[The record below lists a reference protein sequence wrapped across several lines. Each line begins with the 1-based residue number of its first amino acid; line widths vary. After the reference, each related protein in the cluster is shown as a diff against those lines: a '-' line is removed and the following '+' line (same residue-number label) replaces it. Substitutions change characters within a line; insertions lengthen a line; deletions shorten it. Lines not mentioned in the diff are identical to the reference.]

1 MDTICHIITKLELG
15 GAQEVA
21 LYAVSHL
28 DRTRFRPVLL
38 AGPGGLLTEEARR
51 LPGVQTIIVPS
62 LGRRIHAIGDLLAFV
77 HVFWLL
83 RRLKPVIVHTHS
95 SKAGILGRW
104 AAWCAR
110 VPLILHTVH
119 GFGIT
124 PVQPRWM
131 QRLFILLERITGWV
145 TTHWITVADIDAR
158 KGRQW
163 RLFEE
168 NVSTI
173 RPGIDP
179 VPFRYPLPPAA
190 RQRLR
195 DELGIGS
202 GAYLVGTV
210 ACLKP
215 QKAPEDVIA
224 VAKLVCSRMPG
235 ARFVL
240 IGDGILRPRLEA
252 QINGEGLNHHVRLA
266 GWRRDVPRAMD
277 CFDLLLLT
285 SRWEGLPRVMLEA
298 GAAGLP
304 IVATRVGG
312 VEEAVVQPDRVRLYE
327 AGDIAGLAA
336 GVEALLLARGAGML
350 QTSGAEHQL
359 PKEFHIEEMVKRYQS
374 LYDRLLSQRR
384 TKLMSRSLSPA
395 SS

>member
-1 MDTICHIITKLELG
+1 VDTICHIITKLELG
-15 GAQEVA
+15 GAQDVA
-21 LYAVSHL
+21 LYAVSHV
-28 DRTRFRPVLL
+28 DRTRFRPVLVS
-38 AGPGGLLTEEARR
+38 GPGGLLTEEARR
-51 LPGVQTIIVPS
+51 LPGVQTIIVPA
-62 LGRRIHAIGDLLAFV
+62 LGRRIHAISDLLAFV
-77 HVFWLL
+77 HLWWLL
-83 RRLKPVIVHTHS
+83 RRLTPVIVHTHS

-124 PVQPRWM
+124 PSQPAWM
-131 QRLFILLERITGWV
+131 QRCFILLERMTGWI
-145 TTHWITVADIDAR
+145 TTHWISVAEVDAR

-163 RLFEE
+163 GLFGA
-168 NVSTI
+168 NVSVI
-173 RPGIDP
+173 RPGVDP
-179 VPFRYPLPPAA
+179 APFTRPLDPEA

-195 DELGIGS
+195 EELGIGA
-202 GAYLVGTV
+202 GEFLIGTV

-224 VAKLVCSRMPG
+224 VAKLVCARMPG

-240 IGDGILRPRLEA
+240 IGDGVLRPRIEA
-252 QINGEGLNHHVRLA
+252 VIATHGLQEKVRLA
-266 GWRRDVPRAMD
+266 GWRRDVPCVMR

-298 GAAGLP
+298 ASARLP

-312 VEEAVVQPDRVRLYE
+312 VEEAVVQRDTVRLYE
-327 AGDIAGLAA
+327 AGDVAGLAA
-336 GVEALLLARGAGML
+336 GVEALLLASQQADGTAL
-350 QTSGAEHQL
+350 PL
-359 PKEFHIEEMVKRYQS
+359 PKEFRIEEMVKRYES
-374 LYDRLLSQRR
+374 LYDTLLSQRR
-384 TKLMSRSLSPA
+384 DKLVSRSMSPA